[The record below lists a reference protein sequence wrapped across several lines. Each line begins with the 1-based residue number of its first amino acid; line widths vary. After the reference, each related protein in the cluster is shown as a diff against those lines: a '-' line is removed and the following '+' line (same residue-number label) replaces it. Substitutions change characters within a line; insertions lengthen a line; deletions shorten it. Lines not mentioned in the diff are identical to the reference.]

1 MKARKCDR
9 CGKLYECYETTK
21 QSLGNALNV
30 LRLRYPEPGYDSG
43 NCENFV
49 FNAKDL
55 CRECMESFCEW
66 FGEGLYK

>member
-9 CGKLYECYETTK
+9 CGKLYEYYETTG
-21 QSLGNALNV
+21 QSLGNALNI
-30 LRLRYPEPGYDSG
+30 LRLRYPEPRYDSG
-43 NCENFV
+43 DCASFV